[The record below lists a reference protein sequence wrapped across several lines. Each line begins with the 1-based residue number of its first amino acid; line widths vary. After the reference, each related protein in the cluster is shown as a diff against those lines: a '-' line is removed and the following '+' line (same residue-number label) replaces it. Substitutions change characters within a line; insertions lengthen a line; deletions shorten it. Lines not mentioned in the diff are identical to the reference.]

1 MEHYNPSEYDQN
13 LNKLAKQ
20 WCSKLEQAKT
30 HKEQVYG
37 SNAREMMQFY
47 SGPRSWDELMGK
59 DLVATGQWPETMFKL
74 HVNKAFEYV
83 SLFGPSLYYDN
94 AVRTVKPR
102 APLQVPPQFF
112 GDPFLFQQT
121 AMNEQQRV
129 AIDGLR
135 SVLVEG
141 YLNWT
146 PHEYRLEKAS
156 RLAVEEALIKGRGL
170 LWTQL
175 VESPDGAFRS
185 VTSVWD
191 SVDSLYVDPDATS
204 LEKARWIA
212 RRVVH
217 PTWQVERDFGLRP
230 GSLKGNLES
239 MSIQGDLLS
248 DPDLQYDRKRG
259 LTNDLIVYFQIYSKM
274 GIGGRLPGMD
284 YRLRGPLDQLFGDYC
299 YMVVAPSVPFPLN
312 LHPDLVNAPGSFDQV
327 QKSAEWPIPFWA
339 GRGDWWPVTHLDF
352 FSLFNSPWPLPPLVA
367 ARGELRFLNW
377 VYSFIAGHVRN
388 ASRQFIA
395 VKKSIG
401 EEVKEAILGG
411 KDMELLEI
419 AQDQGGIDEWIKVL
433 QNPPINGD
441 VWKFIESIER
451 AFDKRTGLSEP
462 MYGGQPETQS
472 RSATETNLKSASMSI
487 RPDDMA
493 RQVEQ
498 WQTEVAAKEA
508 VASRYLLSGQDIAMP
523 LGPMAAQ
530 AWDTFVFTSDIG
542 QACHQLEYRIEAGTT
557 RKPNKEYAVRQM
569 GEAMTTL
576 FQPLLQY
583 GMQSGDLAPVNNLLT
598 DWAKSRDLDPNRY
611 QISMAMPQPPMLPS
625 AAPGAPTPQG
635 NVSVPPAS
643 GDPILG

>member
-1 MEHYNPSEYDQN
+1 
-13 LNKLAKQ
+13 
-20 WCSKLEQAKT
+20 
-30 HKEQVYG
+30 
-37 SNAREMMQFY
+37 MQFY

-59 DLVATGQWPETMFKL
+59 DMVATGQWPETMFKL

-102 APLQVPPQFF
+102 APLQVPPEFF

-121 AMNEQQRV
+121 AMAEQSRV
-129 AIDGLR
+129 AMDGLR
-135 SVLVEG
+135 SVLVEA

-146 PHEYRLEKAS
+146 PHEYRLEKHS

-217 PTWQVERDFGLRP
+217 PTWQVERDYGLRP

-239 MSIQGDLLS
+239 MAIQGDLLS

-259 LTNDLIVYFQIYSKM
+259 LTNDLIVYFQVWSKM
-274 GIGGRLPGMD
+274 GVGGRLPGMD
-284 YRLRGPLDQLFGDYC
+284 HRLRGPLDQIFGDYC
-299 YMVVAPSVPFPLN
+299 YLVVAPSVPFPLN
-312 LHPDLVNAPGSFDQV
+312 LHPDLVNAPGRFEDV
-327 QKSAEWPIPFWA
+327 KRSAGWPIPFWA

-388 ASRQFIA
+388 SSRQFVA
-395 VKKSIG
+395 VRKTI
-401 EEVKEAILGG
+401 EEEIKEAILGG
-411 KDMELLEI
+411 KDLELLEI
-419 AQDQGGIDEWIKVL
+419 RSEHGSLDEWIKIL
-433 QNPPINGD
+433 TNPPMNGD
-441 VWKFIESIER
+441 IWKFVESVET
-451 AFDKRTGLSEP
+451 AFDKRTGLSEM
-462 MYGGQPETQS
+462 MYGSTPTTQS
-472 RSATETNLKSASMSI
+472 RSATESNLKNEALSI

-498 WQTEVAAKEA
+498 WQSEVAAKEA
-508 VASRYLLSGQDIAMP
+508 LSARYLLTSSDVLLP
-523 LGPMAAQ
+523 LGQMAAQ
-530 AWDTFVFTSDIG
+530 AWDQFVFTASIG
-542 QACHQLEYRIEAGTT
+542 EAAHQLEYRIESGTT
-557 RKPNKEYAVRQM
+557 RKPNKEYQVKQM
-569 GEAMTTL
+569 GAAMTML

-583 GMQSGDLAPVNNLLT
+583 GMQTGDLAPVNNLLT
-598 DWAKSRDLDPNRY
+598 DWAKSSDLDPNRY
-611 QISMAMPQPPMLPS
+611 KISMATPQPPMLPS
-625 AAPGAPTPQG
+625 PAAGAPGTTG
-635 NVSVPPAS
+635 GIGMSVPPTS
-643 GDPILG
+643 GDPTLG